1 MSTIEFQT
9 KIKNGMIEIP
19 EAYRQELL
27 DFEMVEVTVKR
38 VVKKK
43 RISQT
48 GIIARLIK
56 NPILV
61 ENFKPLTR
69 EEAHDR
75 NL

>member
-1 MSTIEFQT
+1 METIEFQA
-9 KIKNGMIEIP
+9 KIKNGVIEIP
-19 EAYRQELL
+19 GEYSQELN
-27 DFEMVEVTVKR
+27 DSEMVEVTIKR
-38 VVKKK
+38 IVKKK
-43 RISQT
+43 RIAKT
-48 GIIARLIK
+48 GIIARLIE